1 MAHSRSAR
9 KRIRQNEHHA
19 AMNKPVRTRAA
30 HALRDARAAIK
41 AGDADATV
49 AVRTAQSALDRAA
62 RRNIIHPNAASRSKA
77 RLARALKIMQ
87 TAA

>member
-19 AMNKPVRTRAA
+19 EMNKPVRTRAA
-30 HALRDARAAIK
+30 HALRDARIAIK
-41 AGDADATV
+41 AGDAEAAA

-62 RRNIIHPNAASRSKA
+62 RRNIIHPNTASRSKA
-77 RLARALKIMQ
+77 RLARALKLMQ

>member
-41 AGDADATV
+41 AGSAEATA

-62 RRNIIHPNAASRSKA
+62 RRNVIHPNTAARSKA
-77 RLARALKIMQ
+77 RLSRALKAMQ
-87 TAA
+87 TA